1 MQGKIV
7 PPRGPKD
14 FGWDPIFQPDGF
26 DQTCVTQ
33 AEPCRLPHGWLGL
46 TDLGQYCV
54 MQNTR
59 YAEMP
64 KEIKNS
70 ISHRYRS
77 LEKVKA
83 YLSTQ

>member
-1 MQGKIV
+1 
-7 PPRGPKD
+7 
-14 FGWDPIFQPDGF
+14 
-26 DQTCVTQ
+26 
-33 AEPCRLPHGWLGL
+33 
-46 TDLGQYCV
+46 
-54 MQNTR
+54 
-59 YAEMP
+59 MP